1 MDEEN
6 KTQVTKKNPKHK
18 TENIKT
24 HKSQIMKKGYSFGAV
39 EKEGNIT

>member
-6 KTQVTKKNPKHK
+6 KIQVTKKIPNTN
-18 TENIKT
+18 TENIKI